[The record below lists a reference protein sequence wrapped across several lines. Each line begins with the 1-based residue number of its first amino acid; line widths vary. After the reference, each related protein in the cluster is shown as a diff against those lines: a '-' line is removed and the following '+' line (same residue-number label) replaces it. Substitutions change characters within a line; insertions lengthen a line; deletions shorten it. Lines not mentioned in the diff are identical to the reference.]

1 MQKYDIEKVIGIPWK
16 KKKSYRYL
24 YTMACNK
31 GVILKAFKRMKK
43 GKTDR
48 KDIQMVENDLDNWVE
63 KMQQIIINTKP
74 AGWKVENPELA
85 FDPPDHNPVIIK
97 ECGKTRV
104 IYVPTMV
111 ELWIHHVI
119 VLIIEPIVYGSSY
132 HHSYSSFPG
141 RGSHRGK
148 KTMRRWIAKGKGI
161 RNFAQCDIR
170 HFYDHARY
178 SIIRKRL
185 VKRIKDALFMHLID
199 VCLKW
204 FPNKLP
210 LGFYISQWLA
220 NFLLQ
225 EIDYLI
231 KCKLKIAH
239 HIRYMDNFTLADD
252 NKKKLHMAI
261 IFIKQWLGKVRL
273 RMKGDWQV
281 FRFEYTKK
289 NGKKTGRPVSAMGW
303 LFYRNKVIIRKRI
316 LIHIARMARKLNKKK
331 LEKKSYP
338 AKLCNYNKAVSCGM
352 DKGAYFFGCAFSVAD
367 AVKEAQYFIGLLN
380 GKRFEYPVFYDV
392 EGKMLNQDR
401 GLLTDIVIAFC
412 EELENNGYYVGIYT
426 SESHYNSSLDD
437 SRLAPYTHWTAK
449 YSKNSPSLS
458 SGNATAM
465 WQYGGEKNFIRSNQ
479 IAGTTCDQDYCYV
492 DYPSAIINGGM
503 NGYGTEPA
511 APEQPQPTPE
521 QPAPTTAHSVGEVV
535 SYGTIYASSDS
546 DKGLKPAYNSG
557 EITKIVPGARN
568 PYLIGNGTGWIND
581 GCISESAG
589 TPVPEPASIGVSLY

>member
-31 GVILKAFKRMKK
+31 GVILKAFQRMKK

-48 KDIQMVENDLDNWVE
+48 KDIQMVENDIDNWVE
-63 KMQQIIINTKP
+63 KMQNIIINTKP

-85 FDPPDHNPVIIK
+85 FKPPEHNPVIIK

-119 VLIIEPIVYGSSY
+119 VLIIEPIIYGSSY

-141 RGSHRGK
+141 RGSHKGK
-148 KTMRRWIAKGKGI
+148 KTMKRWIAKGKGI

-185 VKRIKDALFMHLID
+185 VKRIKDTLFMYLID

-231 KCKLKIAH
+231 KCKLGIAH
-239 HIRYMDNFTLADD
+239 FMRYMDNFTLADD

-281 FRFEYTKK
+281 FRFDYTKK

-303 LFYRNKVIIRKRI
+303 LFYRDRVIIRKHT

-331 LEKKSYP
+331 LEKKSFP
-338 AKLCNYNKAVSCGM
+338 AKLC
-352 DKGAYFFGCAFSVAD
+352 KG
-367 AVKEAQYFIGLLN
+367 FI
-380 GKRFEYPVFYDV
+380 
-392 EGKMLNQDR
+392 
-401 GLLTDIVIAFC
+401 
-412 EELENNGYYVGIYT
+412 
-426 SESHYNSSLDD
+426 SLMGWI
-437 SRLAPYTHWTAK
+437 TH
-449 YSKNSPSLS
+449 
-458 SGNATAM
+458 
-465 WQYGGEKNFIRSNQ
+465 
-479 IAGTTCDQDYCYV
+479 
-492 DYPSAIINGGM
+492 
-503 NGYGTEPA
+503 
-511 APEQPQPTPE
+511 
-521 QPAPTTAHSVGEVV
+521 
-535 SYGTIYASSDS
+535 SDS
-546 DKGLKPAYNSG
+546 YEWYLMYIKPYVNVKSIKRIISKLDREAN
-557 EITKIVPGARN
+557 KNARMERRKQ
-568 PYLIGNGTGWIND
+568 LCT
-581 GCISESAG
+581 A
-589 TPVPEPASIGVSLY
+589 

>member
-1 MQKYDIEKVIGIPWK
+1 
-16 KKKSYRYL
+16 
-24 YTMACNK
+24 
-31 GVILKAFKRMKK
+31 MKK

-48 KDIQMVENDLDNWVE
+48 KDIQMVENDIDNWVE
-63 KMQQIIINTKP
+63 KMQNIIINTKP

-85 FDPPDHNPVIIK
+85 FKPPEHNPVIIK

-119 VLIIEPIVYGSSY
+119 VLIIEPIIYGSSY

-141 RGSHRGK
+141 RGSHKGK
-148 KTMRRWIAKGKGI
+148 KTMKRWIAKGKGI

-185 VKRIKDALFMHLID
+185 VKRIKDTLFMYLID

-231 KCKLKIAH
+231 KCKLGIAH
-239 HIRYMDNFTLADD
+239 FIRYMDNFTLADD

-281 FRFEYTKK
+281 FRFDYTKK

-303 LFYRNKVIIRKRI
+303 LFYRDRVIIRKHT

-331 LEKKSYP
+331 LEKKSFP
-338 AKLCNYNKAVSCGM
+338 AKLC
-352 DKGAYFFGCAFSVAD
+352 KG
-367 AVKEAQYFIGLLN
+367 FI
-380 GKRFEYPVFYDV
+380 
-392 EGKMLNQDR
+392 
-401 GLLTDIVIAFC
+401 
-412 EELENNGYYVGIYT
+412 
-426 SESHYNSSLDD
+426 SLMGWI
-437 SRLAPYTHWTAK
+437 TH
-449 YSKNSPSLS
+449 
-458 SGNATAM
+458 
-465 WQYGGEKNFIRSNQ
+465 
-479 IAGTTCDQDYCYV
+479 
-492 DYPSAIINGGM
+492 
-503 NGYGTEPA
+503 
-511 APEQPQPTPE
+511 
-521 QPAPTTAHSVGEVV
+521 
-535 SYGTIYASSDS
+535 SDS
-546 DKGLKPAYNSG
+546 YEWYLMYIKPYVNVKSIKRIISKLDREAN
-557 EITKIVPGARN
+557 KNARMERRKQ
-568 PYLIGNGTGWIND
+568 LCT
-581 GCISESAG
+581 A
-589 TPVPEPASIGVSLY
+589 

>member
-1 MQKYDIEKVIGIPWK
+1 
-16 KKKSYRYL
+16 
-24 YTMACNK
+24 
-31 GVILKAFKRMKK
+31 
-43 GKTDR
+43 
-48 KDIQMVENDLDNWVE
+48 
-63 KMQQIIINTKP
+63 
-74 AGWKVENPELA
+74 
-85 FDPPDHNPVIIK
+85 
-97 ECGKTRV
+97 
-104 IYVPTMV
+104 MV

-338 AKLCNYNKAVSCGM
+338 AKLC
-352 DKGAYFFGCAFSVAD
+352 KGFISLMGWITHSDSYEWYLMYIKPYVRVRSIKRIISKLD
-367 AVKEAQYFIGLLN
+367 KEANKKCKDGRKKTALF
-380 GKRFEYPVFYDV
+380 
-392 EGKMLNQDR
+392 
-401 GLLTDIVIAFC
+401 
-412 EELENNGYYVGIYT
+412 
-426 SESHYNSSLDD
+426 SL
-437 SRLAPYTHWTAK
+437 
-449 YSKNSPSLS
+449 KN
-458 SGNATAM
+458 
-465 WQYGGEKNFIRSNQ
+465 
-479 IAGTTCDQDYCYV
+479 
-492 DYPSAIINGGM
+492 
-503 NGYGTEPA
+503 
-511 APEQPQPTPE
+511 
-521 QPAPTTAHSVGEVV
+521 
-535 SYGTIYASSDS
+535 
-546 DKGLKPAYNSG
+546 
-557 EITKIVPGARN
+557 
-568 PYLIGNGTGWIND
+568 
-581 GCISESAG
+581 
-589 TPVPEPASIGVSLY
+589 